1 MAANPTAFRDAES
14 TNDSDRNAQI
24 YKDIN
29 LNFSKHPI
37 TGDISKLTDVEA
49 VKRSVRNLINTNF
62 YERPFHPELGCGVRE
77 LLFENYTPLTGI
89 FIRRKVQE
97 VLDNYEPRA
106 RVSGIA
112 VNEQPDRNAI
122 DVQVNF
128 YVLNLPNPVSVTT
141 TLQRIR

>member
-1 MAANPTAFRDAES
+1 MASYDASS
-14 TNDSDRNAQI
+14 TNKSKKSVRS
-24 YKDIN
+24 YKD
-29 LNFSKHPI
+29 LDLDFTRHPI
-37 TGDISKLTDVEA
+37 TNDVVKIEDVEA
-49 VKRSVRNLINTNF
+49 VKRSVKNLVQTNF

-77 LLFENYTPLTGI
+77 LLFENFTPLTGI